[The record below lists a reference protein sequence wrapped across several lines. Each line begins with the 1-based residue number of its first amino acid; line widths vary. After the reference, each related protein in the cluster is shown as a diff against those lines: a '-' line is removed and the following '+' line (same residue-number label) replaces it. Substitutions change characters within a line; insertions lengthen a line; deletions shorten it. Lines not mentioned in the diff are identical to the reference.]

1 MNNIF
6 VRRVDLDKSFQDMHK
21 IKPSISVNL
30 IGANKYTVRLQ
41 LAGKTAEITE
51 TLDKGLT
58 KKVDVIHNK
67 KTYCFDSVLNA
78 ERFVTELLK

>member
-21 IKPSISVNL
+21 IKPSISVNF